1 MNTTSLNESRIIKLS
16 KAAPAS
22 ENNWKDYIST
32 CASSVSS
39 LTSSGST
46 EGGTLG
52 KLINGVTSNLMGEY
66 LAPPEGGDYLSF
78 LTGKSGLLSTVS
90 IGDTFNVDPEVQLVA
105 NGDWRISTIRNDYDR
120 VIESSK
126 TPSKSLL
133 EGSSGGFLK
142 GVVSGAKDFL
152 GGTFQNILNG
162 AAGVSSVTGSNKS
175 LYNYSTQTWWKNLK
189 GWTGTDPISIQLTF
203 DFAMGQYGLWN
214 AKKEVVLPMLN
225 LIAMFCPSLIADG
238 SMIGPTAT
246 PTGMLYSIIGG
257 KIAEAFEGVED
268 IVTKKDTGA
277 VTNFVEE
284 AKSWAET
291 TFNSG
296 AGGEGPSA
304 PEGENKITSTLNGVA
319 SLLGGLTAAATS
331 EVSSELLKV
340 LRKSTYNV
348 QIGNFMSISNC
359 ICTGI
364 NSTSF
369 SNKVD
374 ESGYPIAGSI
384 SLVLQ
389 GVIPPTF
396 SGTREDLVTLRFGG
410 F

>member
-16 KAAPAS
+16 KAVPAS
-22 ENNWKDYIST
+22 QNNWKNYIST
-32 CASSVSS
+32 CADSVSS

-52 KLINGVTSNLMGEY
+52 KLLNGVTSNLMGEY
-66 LAPPEGGDYLSF
+66 LTPPEGGDYLSF

-90 IGDTFNVDPEVQLVA
+90 IGNTFNVDPEVQLVA
-105 NGDWRISTIRNDYDR
+105 NGDWRISTIRNDYDK
-120 VIESSK
+120 VIESNK
-126 TPSKSLL
+126 TPSKSLSG
-133 EGSSGGFLK
+133 ESSGGFLK

-152 GGTFQNILNG
+152 GGMFQNILNG

-175 LYNYSTQTWWKNLK
+175 LYNYSTQTWWKNLQ

-246 PTGMLYSIIGG
+246 PTGMLYSIIGE
-257 KIAEAFEGVED
+257 KVAEAFEGVED
-268 IVTKKDTGA
+268 IATKKDISA
-277 VTNFVEE
+277 VTNFVEG
-284 AKSWAET
+284 ATSWAKD

-296 AGGEGPSA
+296 AEGDPSA
-304 PEGENKITSTLNGVA
+304 PEGEDKITSTLNGVA

-340 LRKSTYNV
+340 LRNSTYNV

-396 SGTREDLVTLRFGG
+396 SGARADLVTLRFGG

>member
-1 MNTTSLNESRIIKLS
+1 MDTTSLNESRIIKLS
-16 KAAPAS
+16 KADSAS
-22 ENNWKDYIST
+22 KNNWKNYISD

-39 LTSSGST
+39 LTSSVAR
-46 EGGTLG
+46 EGAVSEFVQDIASNLIKGNLSP
-52 KLINGVTSNLMGEY
+52 ING
-66 LAPPEGGDYLSF
+66 DYTSF
-78 LTGKSGLLSTVS
+78 LSGKAGSAGVS
-90 IGDTFNVDPEVQLVA
+90 ALGETFNVDPEVELVA
-105 NGDWRISTIRNDYDR
+105 NHDWRLSTIKNDYEGVLDSNK
-120 VIESSK
+120 VLSK
-126 TPSKSLL
+126 FL
-133 EGSSGGFLK
+133 SGDSGI
-142 GVVSGAKDFL
+142 VSGIKHMFD
-152 GGTFQNILNG
+152 G
-162 AAGVSSVTGSNKS
+162 AAIAASATGSNKS

-225 LIAMFCPSLIADG
+225 LIAMFCPALIADG

-246 PTGMLYSIIGG
+246 PSGMLYSVISDTILDATDVIEDLAKGNTKG
-257 KIAEAFEGVED
+257 FTSLVESAAGW
-268 IVTKKDTGA
+268 VKDT
-277 VTNFVEE
+277 F
-284 AKSWAET
+284 KSGSKSDDPENQG
-291 TFNSG
+291 NS
-296 AGGEGPSA
+296 
-304 PEGENKITSTLNGVA
+304 ITSVLNGVA
-319 SLLGGLTAAATS
+319 SLLGGVTAEAAQTIS
-331 EVSSELLKV
+331 DKLLAV
-340 LRKSTYNV
+340 LKNSTYDV

-364 NSTSF
+364 NNTSF

-396 SGTREDLVTLRFGG
+396 SGTRADLVTLRFGG

>member
-16 KAAPAS
+16 KAEPAS
-22 ENNWKDYIST
+22 KNNWKEYISA
-32 CASSVSS
+32 CAGSVSS
-39 LTSSGST
+39 LVDSGST
-46 EGGTLG
+46 RGGTLG
-52 KLINGVTSNLMGEY
+52 GWVNGVASSLVGEY
-66 LAPPEGGDYLSF
+66 LSPVNGDYLSF
-78 LTGKSGLLSTVS
+78 LTGKAGLLSTKS
-90 IGDTFNVDPEVQLVA
+90 IGNTFDVDPDVQLVA
-105 NGDWRISTIRNDYDR
+105 NGDWRINSIRNDYDK
-120 VIESSK
+120 VIESNKTLSK
-126 TPSKSLL
+126 FLS
-133 EGSSGGFLK
+133 EGSSGGI
-142 GVVSGAKDFL
+142 VSGVKD
-152 GGTFQNILNG
+152 ILNG
-162 AAGVSSVTGSNKS
+162 VAMVSAATGSNKS

-189 GWTGTDPISIQLTF
+189 GWTGTDPISMQLTF
-203 DFAMGQYGLWN
+203 DFTMGQYGLWN
-214 AKKEVVLPMLN
+214 AKKEVVIPMLN

-246 PTGMLYSIIGG
+246 PTGMLYSVISDAVTPV
-257 KIAEAFEGVED
+257 AEQIED
-268 IVTKKDTGA
+268 LIVNKDTST
-277 VTNFVEE
+277 VTNLAES
-284 AKSWAET
+284 AMSWVKD

-296 AGGEGPSA
+296 AETGD
-304 PEGENKITSTLNGVA
+304 NKITSALNGVA
-319 SLLGGLTAAATS
+319 SLLGGLTAAAASTVS
-331 EVSSELLKV
+331 EKLLAV
-340 LRKSTYNV
+340 LKDSTYNV

-396 SGTREDLVTLRFGG
+396 SGTRADLITLRFGG

>member
-16 KAAPAS
+16 KAVPAS
-22 ENNWKDYIST
+22 QNNWKNYISD
-32 CASSVSS
+32 CAGSVSS

-52 KLINGVTSNLMGEY
+52 KLLNGVTSNLMGEY
-66 LAPPEGGDYLSF
+66 LTPPEGGDYLSF

-90 IGDTFNVDPEVQLVA
+90 IGNTFNVDPEVQLVA
-105 NGDWRISTIRNDYDR
+105 NGDWRISTIRNDYDK
-120 VIESSK
+120 VIESNK
-126 TPSKSLL
+126 TPSKSLSG
-133 EGSSGGFLK
+133 ESSGGFLK

-152 GGTFQNILNG
+152 GGMFQNILNG

-175 LYNYSTQTWWKNLK
+175 LYNYSTQTWWKNLQ

-238 SMIGPTAT
+238 SMIGSTAT
-246 PTGMLYSIIGG
+246 PTGMLYSIIGE
-257 KIAEAFEGVED
+257 KVAEAFEGVED
-268 IVTKKDTGA
+268 IATKKDISA
-277 VTNFVEE
+277 VTNFVES
-284 AKSWAET
+284 AMSWAED

-296 AGGEGPSA
+296 AEGDPSA
-304 PEGENKITSTLNGVA
+304 PEGEDKITSTLNGVA

-340 LRKSTYNV
+340 LRNSTYNV

-396 SGTREDLVTLRFGG
+396 SGTRADLVTLRFGG

>member
-16 KAAPAS
+16 KAEPAS
-22 ENNWKDYIST
+22 QNNWKNYIST
-32 CASSVSS
+32 CAGSVSS
-39 LTSSGST
+39 LTSSGGT

-90 IGDTFNVDPEVQLVA
+90 IGNTFNVDPEVQLVA

-120 VIESSK
+120 VIESNK
-126 TPSKSLL
+126 TPSKSLT

-246 PTGMLYSIIGG
+246 PTGMLYSIIGE
-257 KIAEAFEGVED
+257 KVAEAFEGVED
-268 IVTKKDTGA
+268 IVTKKDTGT
-277 VTNFVEE
+277 VTNFVEG
-284 AKSWAET
+284 ATSWVED

-296 AGGEGPSA
+296 AEGGDPSA
-304 PEGENKITSTLNGVA
+304 PEGESKITSTLNGAA

-340 LRKSTYNV
+340 LRNSTYNV

-364 NSTSF
+364 NNTSF

-396 SGTREDLVTLRFGG
+396 SGTRADLVTLRFGG